1 MCFRLA
7 RFSLKLYS
15 TYIKRCLVRSKMAE
29 IFNWF
34 RPGHKL
40 VTDKF
45 EWNVQVPFI
54 QTNNMTYVRGPQSPV
69 FSPQETPNS
78 NWKLERDD
86 NLTKIM
92 IRTFRCNSAGNIVS
106 FVEPALVKLSLLNR
120 KGRKVCQQM
129 LPSLQHSNFVDFF
142 LWKEDLIQSGC
153 QQADGSLIFC
163 CKIRSHVKME
173 SSVSLADPPSCVSI
187 NCLDELSTQL
197 EELFDS
203 KSSSDVHFNVC
214 GRDFSAHKN
223 ILAARSKVFAA
234 MFKHPTKE
242 NSTNQIENIEPE
254 VFDQLLRFIYTG
266 KVPLEKLETMVIGLF
281 IAADKYLMDGLK
293 MKCENYLLY
302 HMSPDNCVVLLF
314 HGDLQ
319 NPAEPLKEAAKFLR
333 RFPSQVVATDGWKK
347 IKKENPAVL
356 CEIHEFVYQHK

>member
-1 MCFRLA
+1 
-7 RFSLKLYS
+7 
-15 TYIKRCLVRSKMAE
+15 
-29 IFNWF
+29 
-34 RPGHKL
+34 
-40 VTDKF
+40 
-45 EWNVQVPFI
+45 
-54 QTNNMTYVRGPQSPV
+54 
-69 FSPQETPNS
+69 
-78 NWKLERDD
+78 
-86 NLTKIM
+86 
-92 IRTFRCNSAGNIVS
+92 
-106 FVEPALVKLSLLNR
+106 
-120 KGRKVCQQM
+120 
-129 LPSLQHSNFVDFF
+129 
-142 LWKEDLIQSGC
+142 
-153 QQADGSLIFC
+153 
-163 CKIRSHVKME
+163 ME

-203 KSSSDVHFNVC
+203 MSSSDVHFNVR

-242 NSTNQIENIEPE
+242 NSTNQIEIEDIEPE

-293 MKCENYLLY
+293 MKCENYLLH

-319 NPAEPLKEAAKFLR
+319 NPAEP
-333 RFPSQVVATDGWKK
+333 
-347 IKKENPAVL
+347 
-356 CEIHEFVYQHK
+356 